1 VCAASGETQKAREGV
16 GVTGVL
22 LVAIGGAA
30 GSVARYLASTSVQR
44 NVGIS
49 FPLGTFIINVT
60 GSFLIGVILGLFEAG
75 NLSPAARL
83 LIAVGF
89 LGGFTTFSSFS
100 YESLLLLESKAVL
113 PFLLNTVGSVVA
125 GLAAAWLGVVLVRIM
140 AAVLRGHP

>member
-1 VCAASGETQKAREGV
+1 M

>member
-1 VCAASGETQKAREGV
+1 M
-16 GVTGVL
+16 TGVL